1 MLSGFNV
8 DKLSSFNH
16 SFKQFYCCNLKDIS
30 QIKDDFMKFFKLT
43 ALALASTLALTGC
56 GSDGNS
62 SNSTTVP
69 GTNAPTVPPKP
80 PVDNSLSEL
89 EQAKSLI
96 NTAKQFILDNKAV
109 TDAYEGAS
117 DILTEKQQ
125 QRINDTFDIPA
136 DLFSYMEKKNLG
148 RLTSADINK
157 LADNADFKTAL
168 GDISLKPNSDFIAT
182 LNTDGQF
189 KLSGTTLVNTKEYDY
204 RYNSKTGKYE
214 KIVVNEDSFTNV
226 YDGYENAL
234 NSNTTTDDFK
244 GRFGFNRIEIGS
256 DTQAVIFSSNSKGAT
271 VNAQFSDKVLVNE
284 FDLDDTNRTGIT
296 LEKAVI
302 KLGNVKLQANDS
314 TIEARDLEVAFLDMS
329 HKRADG
335 TLVVRTL
342 PSTIK
347 LTGQLLKEKPKT
359 DVTISLNAVANESDI
374 KNVIKVTQDGNIEEA
389 TGKFV
394 GIEIVMS
401 LKGKVARKNANST
414 STIPLDIQANLKR
427 TARDVVELQGLN
439 ASVDGKKLYITGKTI
454 LDTQYNVSCKCTQF
468 DITQNK
474 AVVNLKLDVDN
485 DFIIQNTKTGKFADI
500 KVNGKVFGE
509 LLEKNGTVSAKFIDN
524 SFIPLG

>member
-1 MLSGFNV
+1 
-8 DKLSSFNH
+8 
-16 SFKQFYCCNLKDIS
+16 
-30 QIKDDFMKFFKLT
+30 MKFFKLS

-56 GSDGNS
+56 GSDGGS
-62 SNSTTVP
+62 SNNTTSP
-69 GTNAPTVPPKP
+69 STNAPTPTVPPKP

-96 NTAKQFILDNKAV
+96 NTAKQFILDNKAI

-125 QRINDTFDIPA
+125 QRINITFGIPD
-136 DLFSYMEKKNLG
+136 DLSVYMEEKKLA

-157 LADNADFKTAL
+157 LANDADFKTAL
-168 GDISLKPNSDFIAT
+168 GDISLKPSSDFVAT
-182 LNTDGQF
+182 LNTAGQL
-189 KLSGTTLVNTKEYDY
+189 KLSGTTLVNSKEYDY
-204 RYNSKTGKYE
+204 KYNSKTAKYE
-214 KIVVNEDSFTNV
+214 RVVISEDSFTNI
-226 YDGYENAL
+226 YSGYENAL
-234 NSNTTTDDFK
+234 SSNTSTENFK

-256 DTQAVIFSSNSKGAT
+256 DAQAVILSSTSKGAT
-271 VNAQFSDKVLVNE
+271 VDAQFSDKYLVNSE
-284 FDLDDTNRTGIT
+284 FDLDDANNAGIT

-302 KLGNVKLQANDS
+302 KMGNVKLQANDS
-314 TIEARDLEVAFLDMS
+314 IIEARDLEVAFLDMS
-329 HKRADG
+329 HKLANG

-359 DVTISLNAVANESDI
+359 DVTISLNAVADESAI

-389 TGKFV
+389 AGKFV

-401 LKGKVARKNANST
+401 LKGKVARKNTNAT
-414 STIPLDIQANLKR
+414 STIPLDIQANVKR
-427 TARDVVELQGLN
+427 TARDLVELQGLN
-439 ASVDGKKLYITGKTI
+439 ASVDGKKLYITGRTI

-474 AVVNLKLDVDN
+474 AAVNIKLDVDN